1 MLTHTSSIA
10 DGPAYEKSYACGD
23 SRVPLGQW
31 LRDYLTAGAA
41 LYDPQRNSHPWKP
54 GLRFE
59 YSNVAYGLLGH
70 LVETLS
76 GMSYSDYMLH
86 RVFAPLG
93 MSHSRILLA
102 GMDPQSHAT
111 PYTYA
116 NDGDVAA
123 VELRDPAWTPPADR
137 IGGVQVPH
145 CLYSWATPPDGLAR
159 TSAVELSRLLR
170 AFMNGG
176 KLEGQRVLQSRTI
189 AQILSDQH
197 VPFAATQVKTQVQGL
212 TWRLYRGL
220 GPGIVWGHSGGDP
233 GISTLI
239 VFRPWDRRGAVILM
253 NSDGGVITAAE
264 IALRVL
270 AE

>member
-1 MLTHTSSIA
+1 
-10 DGPAYEKSYACGD
+10 
-23 SRVPLGQW
+23 
-31 LRDYLTAGAA
+31 
-41 LYDPQRNSHPWKP
+41 
-54 GLRFE
+54 
-59 YSNVAYGLLGH
+59 
-70 LVETLS
+70 
-76 GMSYSDYMLH
+76 
-86 RVFAPLG
+86 
-93 MSHSRILLA
+93 
-102 GMDPQSHAT
+102 
-111 PYTYA
+111 
-116 NDGDVAA
+116 
-123 VELRDPAWTPPADR
+123 
-137 IGGVQVPH
+137 
-145 CLYSWATPPDGLAR
+145 
-159 TSAVELSRLLR
+159 
-170 AFMNGG
+170 MNGG

-220 GPGIVWGHSGGDP
+220 GPGMVWGHSGGDP

>member
-1 MLTHTSSIA
+1 MTHTSSIA

-31 LRDYLTAGAA
+31 LRDYLTAGGA
-41 LYDPQRNSHPWKP
+41 LYDPQRNFHPWKP
-54 GLRFE
+54 GMQFA

-76 GMSYSDYMLH
+76 GMSYSDYMLN

-111 PYTYA
+111 PYTYT
-116 NDGDVAA
+116 NDVAA

-137 IGGVQVPH
+137 LWWRAGATLPVQLWDAPGWVWRE
-145 CLYSWATPPDGLAR
+145 LMRS
-159 TSAVELSRLLR
+159 ELSRLLR
-170 AFMNGG
+170 AFMNDGE
-176 KLEGQRVLQSRTI
+176 LEGQRVLESRTVS
-189 AQILSDQH
+189 QILSDQH

-212 TWRLYRGL
+212 TWRIYGGL
-220 GPGIVWGHSGGDP
+220 GTGVVWGHGEEIP
-233 GISTLI
+233 GSQ
-239 VFRPWDRRGAVILM
+239 R
-253 NSDGGVITAAE
+253 
-264 IALRVL
+264 
-270 AE
+270 